1 MEHLRNAITGLDLVL
16 AFVVLVLY
24 LAGVQGT
31 DGPRGREGT

>member
-1 MEHLRNAITGLDLVL
+1 MEHLLNAITGLDLVL

-31 DGPRGREGT
+31 DEPREREET